1 MKPVLPFL
9 SALIL
14 LISSCAK
21 EENINNAPTDV
32 VVGGKLSAYM
42 NGAVWTA
49 YEGHTEANNPTRR
62 VFYAARDPKTD
73 KLTDFTLI
81 VEHYYGPGQYKIV
94 SDTGTF
100 AYYTDNVT
108 PYRADSGTIN
118 ILYETDSVVRGSF
131 NFDGTS
137 KYGKT
142 IIINNGQFLL
152 YKE

>member
-1 MKPVLPFL
+1 MKPVLSFVA
-9 SALIL
+9 ALAL

-21 EENINNAPTDV
+21 KEDINNAPTDLV
-32 VVGGKLSAYM
+32 IGGKLSAYM

-49 YEGHTEANNPTRR
+49 YEGHAEANDPERM
-62 VFYAARDPKTD
+62 VLYASRDPKTD

-81 VEHYYGPGQYKIV
+81 VEHYHGPDKYTIV

-108 PYRADSGTIN
+108 PYRADSGSITIQ
-118 ILYETDSVVRGSF
+118 YETDSVVRGSF
-131 NFDGTS
+131 KFNGTS

-142 IIINNGQFLL
+142 IIITNGQFLL
-152 YKE
+152 NKE